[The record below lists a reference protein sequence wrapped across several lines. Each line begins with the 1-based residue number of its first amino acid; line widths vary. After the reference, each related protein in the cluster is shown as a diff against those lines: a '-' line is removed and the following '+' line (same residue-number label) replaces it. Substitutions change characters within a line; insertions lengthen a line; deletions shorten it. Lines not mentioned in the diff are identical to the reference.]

1 MTIEGTIRNC
11 DNSQTRN
18 NNPGRNAL
26 TDLERFAALIA
37 GLEDQGLSRDD
48 IARQSNLSPATVWR
62 YATQNVRQ
70 PSYQTASRIESLAKK
85 YAISTLK

>member
-1 MTIEGTIRNC
+1 M
-11 DNSQTRN
+11 
-18 NNPGRNAL
+18 

-48 IARQSNLSPATVWR
+48 IAKQASLSTVTVWR

-70 PSYQTASRIESLAKK
+70 PSYQTAKRIELLAKK
-85 YAISTLK
+85 YDLISTLK